1 MALIWP
7 AATWPFWPA
16 DFSHHH
22 RTARAECKGR
32 DGLDPVYLDTKGTEM
47 SNRLKALREKRAETV
62 EAAEAIT
69 AKAATEKRIS
79 LNDAERAAHDTALAE
94 IKTLDKDIAGELEII
109 AAKAATAAAV
119 PGSPDPARPALSG
132 ARSIITPLKNIK
144 GADAETR
151 AFRAGHFFLA
161 SSFGNEKSI
170 AWCRENG
177 LLVQRAASEGINS
190 AGGYLVPEEMQSEI
204 IILRNEY
211 GLARRDL
218 KVVPMGRDTI
228 TTPKLVSGLTMYY
241 TSEGVAPTASQPVF
255 SNVRLTAKKG
265 SILTLWSSELDEDSV
280 VSLGDLL
287 TGEVA
292 YAFAAGEDNALFSG
306 DGTSTYGGIT
316 GLRKIFNDG
325 VGTLAGAVDGASGN
339 DTMAEMTAADL
350 ARCQG
355 ALPQYVYVRGNPKWY
370 CSQTMWANVFER
382 LIGASGGVTKDQ
394 ASGRTIREY
403 NGYPVEITP
412 AMLAPA
418 APTTDTSDVAMI
430 LFGDLNM
437 SASMGDR
444 RGMTI
449 SRSTEYKFA
458 EDQIAIKGTE
468 RFDINCHNLGDAT
481 NAGSIV
487 ALMGE

>member
-1 MALIWP
+1 
-7 AATWPFWPA
+7 
-16 DFSHHH
+16 
-22 RTARAECKGR
+22 
-32 DGLDPVYLDTKGTEM
+32 M
-47 SNRLKALREKRAETV
+47 SNRLKALREKRADV
-62 EAAEAIT
+62 IGKAEAIT
-69 AKAATEKRIS
+69 AKAEVEKR
-79 LNDAERAAHDTALAE
+79 LVLTADERSAHDSHLAE
-94 IKTLDKDIAGELEII
+94 IKTLDKEILAEVEI
-109 AAKAATAAAV
+109 VNAKAATAQ
-119 PGSPDPARPALSG
+119 PIEQRTEERPAFSS
-132 ARSIITPLKNIK
+132 ARSVISPVKNIK
-144 GADAETR
+144 GEKAAER
-151 AFRAGHFFLA
+151 AYRSGHFFL
-161 SSFGNEKSI
+161 STIMGNEKSTQ
-170 AWCRENG
+170 WCRENG
-177 LLVQRAASEGINS
+177 MLVQRALSEGVNS
-190 AGGYLVPEEMQSEI
+190 AGGYLVPEEMQAEI
-204 IILRNEY
+204 IVLRNDY

-241 TSEGVAPTASQPVF
+241 TGEGVAATASQPVF
-255 SNVRLTAKKG
+255 SNVRLTAKKA
-265 SILTLWSSELDEDSV
+265 STLTLISSELDEDSII
-280 VSLGDLL
+280 SIGDLL
-287 TGEVA
+287 VGEIA
-292 YAFAAGEDNALFSG
+292 YAFASGEDAALFSG

-316 GLRKIFNDG
+316 GLRKIFADG
-325 VGTLAGAVDGASGN
+325 VGTLAGAVDAASGH
-339 DTMAEMTAADL
+339 DTMAEMDATDL
-350 ARCQG
+350 ARAMG

-418 APTTDTSDVAMI
+418 TPTTDASDVAMI

-468 RFDINCHNLGDAT
+468 RFDINVHNTGDT
-481 NAGSIV
+481 SNAGSIV

>member
-1 MALIWP
+1 M
-7 AATWPFWPA
+7 
-16 DFSHHH
+16 
-22 RTARAECKGR
+22 
-32 DGLDPVYLDTKGTEM
+32 TK
-47 SNRLKALREKRAETV
+47 RLKALREQRAT
-62 EAAEAIT
+62 AIDSAEAIT
-69 AKAATEKRIS
+69 AKAEKEKRLI
-79 LNDAERAAHDTALAE
+79 LNAEEKAAHSAFLAE
-94 IKTLDKDIAGELEII
+94 VKDLNEQI
-109 AAKAATAAAV
+109 AAEQEIVNAKAVTAQPIAR
-119 PGSPDPARPALSG
+119 SEDERPAFSS
-132 ARSIITPLKNIK
+132 ARTLITPLKNIK
-144 GADAETR
+144 GENAAER
-151 AFRAGHFFLA
+151 AHRAGHFFLA
-161 SSFGNEKSI
+161 TIMGNEKS
-170 AWCRENG
+170 ATWCRENG
-177 LLVQRAASEGINS
+177 LLVQRAASEGVNS

-204 IILRNEY
+204 IILRNSY

-228 TTPKLVSGLTMYY
+228 TTPKLVSGLTMYFVG
-241 TSEGVAPTASQPVF
+241 EGIAGTQSQAVF

-265 SILTLWSSELDEDSV
+265 MVLTLLSSELDEDSV
-280 VSLGDLL
+280 VSMGDFL

-292 YAFAAGEDNALFSG
+292 YAFALGEDNCLFAG

-325 VGTLAGAVDGASGN
+325 VGSLAGSVDAASGH
-339 DTMAEMTAADL
+339 DTMAEMDATDL
-350 ARCQG
+350 AKAMG
-355 ALPQYVYVRGNPKWY
+355 ALPQYVFERGNPKWY
-370 CSQTMWANVFER
+370 CSQTMWGNVFER

-403 NGYPVEITP
+403 NGFPVEITP

-418 APTTDTSDVAMI
+418 TPGTDTSDVAMI

-468 RFDINCHNLGDAT
+468 RFDIVCHNTGDT
-481 NAGSIV
+481 TTAGSII